1 MRLTESQL
9 RNLTRKII
17 SELFTKKN
25 PFSAENTLDQ
35 TGSVFGDDYS
45 TFDYD
50 EIGFGGDGDFA
61 EGDESG
67 LEELHEDEEEV
78 E

>member
-25 PFSAENTLDQ
+25 PFSAENTLDHGGRYF
-35 TGSVFGDDYS
+35 GSDYDSFG
-45 TFDYD
+45 YD
-50 EIGFGGDGDFA
+50 EIGFDDGFA
-61 EGDESG
+61 EGDES
-67 LEELHEDEEEV
+67 ELDELREDEEEV